1 MLDTSLTREWK
12 DYWTQGEQYAR
23 LSHARSRMFTNE
35 IRYNL
40 AGMAIEKFVMGFLM
54 RINQLPEGH
63 TLVDLVDSVERLANL
78 PAVLCENIRAMDR
91 FQQICAF
98 DTYTR
103 TVPNDEEMTGI
114 EALVITLRDALH
126 LNTLEAVA

>member
-1 MLDTSLTREWK
+1 MQETSLTREWK
-12 DYWTQGEQYAR
+12 DYWTQGEQFAR
-23 LSHARSRMFTNE
+23 LSHARSRLFTNE

-54 RINQLPEGH
+54 RLNQLPEGH
-63 TLVDLVDSVERLANL
+63 TLVDLIDAVERIAHL
-78 PAVLCENIRAMDR
+78 PATLCENIRAMDR

-103 TVPNDEEMTGI
+103 TVPNDEEMGGI
-114 EALVITLRDALH
+114 EGLVIALRDALK
-126 LNTLEAVA
+126 LRTLEAVA

>member
-1 MLDTSLTREWK
+1 MIDTSLTREWK
-12 DYWTQGEQYAR
+12 EYWTQGEQYGR
-23 LSHARSRMFTNE
+23 LSRARSRAFTNE

-54 RINQLPEGH
+54 RLNMLPEGH
-63 TLVDLVDSVERLANL
+63 TLVDLMDAVERLAGL
-78 PAVLCENIRAMDR
+78 PAALCENIRSIDR

-103 TVPNDEEMTGI
+103 TVPNDEEMRGI
-114 EALVITLRDALH
+114 EALVVSLRDAL
-126 LNTLEAVA
+126 NARTLEAVA

>member
-1 MLDTSLTREWK
+1 MKDTSLTREWK

-54 RINQLPEGH
+54 RLNMLPEGH
-63 TLVDLVDSVERLANL
+63 TLVDLIDSVERLANL
-78 PAVLCENIRAMDR
+78 PAVLCEKIRAMDR

-103 TVPNDEEMTGI
+103 TVPDDEEMSVI
-114 EALVITLRDALH
+114 ESLVLSLRDVLSAR
-126 LNTLEAVA
+126 TLEAVT

>member
-1 MLDTSLTREWK
+1 MKDTSLTREWK
-12 DYWTQGEQYAR
+12 ETWTQGEQYAR

-54 RINQLPEGH
+54 RLNMLPEGH
-63 TLVDLVDSVERLANL
+63 TLVDLIDSVERLANL
-78 PAVLCENIRAMDR
+78 PAALCEKIRAMDR

-103 TVPNDEEMTGI
+103 TVPDDEEMSVI
-114 EALVITLRDALH
+114 ESLVLSLRDVLSAR
-126 LNTLEAVA
+126 TLEAVA